1 MKHTKSLIDL
11 DNHDVVVT
19 HLETD
24 ILECDIMWT
33 LSIFT
38 TKLVEVME
46 F

>member
-24 ILECDIMWT
+24 ILEY
-33 LSIFT
+33 
-38 TKLVEVME
+38 E
-46 F
+46 FKCALGRITRNKASGGDE